1 MAKLF
6 DERERAAEMLF
17 IRTEEARFI
26 RHCQG
31 VRSLAACAAKELG
44 IDGQS
49 AAAYARELLGAS
61 VHGTTDDDLIERVR
75 ADLEAGGVIVDPVL
89 LRREL
94 NRSTSMAVYEEAM
107 IPAMSRSS
115 PIEHDSRLA

>member
-1 MAKLF
+1 MPRLF
-6 DERERAAEMLF
+6 EERERAAEMLF

-26 RHCQG
+26 MHCQG

-61 VHGTTDDDLIERVR
+61 VQGTTDDDLVERVR
-75 ADLEAGGVIVDPVL
+75 ADLEAGGVRVDPAM

-94 NRSTSMAVYEEAM
+94 NRSTPQAVYEDAM
-107 IPAMSRSS
+107 TPAMSRASVL
-115 PIEHDSRLA
+115 DRRDVV